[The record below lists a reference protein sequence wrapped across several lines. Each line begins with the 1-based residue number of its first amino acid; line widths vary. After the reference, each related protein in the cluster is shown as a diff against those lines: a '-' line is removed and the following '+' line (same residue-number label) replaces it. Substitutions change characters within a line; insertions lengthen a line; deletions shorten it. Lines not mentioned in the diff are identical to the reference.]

1 MYGAEHTFRV
11 LDIVVKHNVGA
22 QKEHGFTRYVVDKV
36 SQIRRSNYF
45 YHRLPLIIIMF
56 SCFSFAV
63 IDFQILPFILLYH
76 KIKSKYYMTAT
87 HRLFCGII
95 F

>member
-36 SQIRRSNYF
+36 SKSN
-45 YHRLPLIIIMF
+45 
-56 SCFSFAV
+56 
-63 IDFQILPFILLYH
+63 
-76 KIKSKYYMTAT
+76 KKK
-87 HRLFCGII
+87 
-95 F
+95 